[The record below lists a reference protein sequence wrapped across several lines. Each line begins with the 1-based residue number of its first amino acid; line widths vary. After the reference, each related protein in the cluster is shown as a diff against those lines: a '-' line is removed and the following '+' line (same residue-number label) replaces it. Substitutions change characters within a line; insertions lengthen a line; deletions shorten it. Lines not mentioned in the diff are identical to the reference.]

1 MKQTR
6 TRLNKQTKEKI
17 RNMVDSWLIQD
28 IHKECFKLIDLVR
41 SLYINH
47 IINDRDY
54 IITTY
59 KNIPFSELNKHFT
72 VEDLILLASTTEDE
86 KVIKV
91 LSNNPDIRVR
101 LALLNNK
108 NAYWYQYAISYL
120 CYDRDSFVR
129 NKILSIWNT
138 EENQKESVFYNNLIK
153 SSLLYKDYDMI
164 EYMIDNTNNQYILY
178 TIADIDIL
186 PESIYM
192 KLLKKEYSLV
202 KKYIGNIYNNKNLSC
217 MSIVKITIEI
227 LKNKE
232 KINEELGE

>member
-17 RNMVDSWLIQD
+17 QRMIDSWFIQD
-28 IHKECFKLIDLVR
+28 IHKEYFTLIEHIR
-41 SLYINH
+41 GKYI
-47 IINDRDY
+47 D
-54 IITTY
+54 
-59 KNIPFSELNKHFT
+59 ELNKHFS
-72 VEDLILLASTTEDE
+72 VEDLILLASTTEDG

-178 TIADIDIL
+178 TIASIDTL
-186 PESIYM
+186 PEEIYM
-192 KLLKKEYSLV
+192 KLLKKDYNIV
-202 KKYIGNIYNNKNLSC
+202 KKYIDIIYNNKNLSC